1 MDRIS
6 SELSSAYSELEQ
18 QILSMN
24 VRLQNIEIEREYA
37 ICLQLK
43 IEELRRKILTL
54 RSGSNPEA
62 PPEF

>member
-6 SELSSAYSELEQ
+6 SELSSAYSELES

-24 VRLQNIEIEREYA
+24 VRLENIEIEKEYA

-43 IEELRRKILTL
+43 IEELRRRILIL